1 MQPKIGFLGLGI
13 MGTAMARNIL
23 KAGFPLLVYNRT
35 PAKAKDLVAA
45 GATLAPSPLSLN
57 RRCRRHHRHGDRA
70 RGPG

>member
-23 KAGFPLLVYNRT
+23 KAGFPLSVYNRT
-35 PAKAKDLVAA
+35 PAKAEELVAA
-45 GATLAPSPLSLN
+45 GATLALFSPDLN